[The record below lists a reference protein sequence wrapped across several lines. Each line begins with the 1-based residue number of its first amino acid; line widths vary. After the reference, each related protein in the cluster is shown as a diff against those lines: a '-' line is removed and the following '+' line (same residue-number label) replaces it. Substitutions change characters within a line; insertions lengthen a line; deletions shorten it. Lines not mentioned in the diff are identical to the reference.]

1 MENLRITVTMFEG
14 GVSNSETP
22 FMWRWKSFTR
32 LTSSFLQIIYL
43 VFNGQISR
51 TGTSQS
57 FKCFSILRPGPGDD
71 FKFMFCQIFWC
82 FGVSDVEP
90 EAKATPGGFLWSF
103 ILLADPSPRRSP
115 RYRPCLRSRWCAQRR
130 WTGWCAQRWWT
141 GRWTGRW
148 MEGASPGEQE
158 LFDLIFCLPILPPRP
173 LDTELK

>member
-51 TGTSQS
+51 AGTSQS
-57 FKCFSILRPGPGDD
+57 FKCLSILRPGDD
-71 FKFMFCQIFWC
+71 FKFISCQIFWC

-115 RYRPCLRSRWCAQRR
+115 RYRPCLRLRWCAQR
-130 WTGWCAQRWWT
+130 W
-141 GRWTGRW
+141 WTGRW

>member
-43 VFNGQISR
+43 GFNGQISR

-57 FKCFSILRPGPGDD
+57 FKCFFLFLDQVMISNSYLVRFSGVLVFLMLSLRQKQPQED
-71 FKFMFCQIFWC
+71 FFDLLFC
-82 FGVSDVEP
+82 
-90 EAKATPGGFLWSF
+90 
-103 ILLADPSPRRSP
+103 LLIRPLDGRLDTARS
-115 RYRPCLRSRWCAQRR
+115 CLRSRWCAQRR